1 MSEQKLITE
10 NWRKFLKENEEQVL
24 SEEELKEIKIGKA
37 LATAGLMAAFSGG
50 TAHAGANDYV
60 FMMGD
65 GGGLNNSQ
73 QMSLTKD
80 FAAAVQ
86 DSVDSSKTHV
96 GNNLIS
102 FVQSQQGPDEWDN
115 FAAQHHNTSPAD
127 WAQALDSNAI
137 QVDFLQMEDGVKV
150 NLTITSPDGNTVN
163 QTGKIID
170 YGPDK
175 TGQGH
180 QQNMEQIQQT
190 VDGAMGKSKSASS
203 PQVDSGYNLEETIK
217 ISLTNLN

>member
-1 MSEQKLITE
+1 VQITNEQLRQIIAE
-10 NWRKFLKENEEQVL
+10 EFDAVMKEQ
-24 SEEELKEIKIGKA
+24 EELEEGSIGKA
-37 LATAGLMAAFSGG
+37 LATVGLMAAFSGG

-65 GGGLNNSQ
+65 GGGLSSSQ

-80 FAAAVQ
+80 FAGAVQ
-86 DSVDSSKTHV
+86 DSVDSSKTYV

-102 FVQSQQGPDEWDN
+102 FVNNQQGPDGWDN
-115 FAAQHHNTSPAD
+115 FVAQQNSLTSPAD

-163 QTGKIID
+163 QTGKIVD

-175 TGQGH
+175 TNQGH
-180 QQNMEQIQQT
+180 QQNMQQIQQT
-190 VDGAMGKSKSASS
+190 VAAAVAKVK
-203 PQVDSGYNLEETIK
+203 
-217 ISLTNLN
+217 